1 MVSLITGPKRIR
13 GVAGGATKSSAD
25 MFRTIS
31 IALTAAVLVHASAV
45 TIEGFAN
52 TLMQDNFDAGVVPCD
67 LFAR

>member
-1 MVSLITGPKRIR
+1 
-13 GVAGGATKSSAD
+13 

-52 TLMQDNFDAGVVPCD
+52 TLMQDNFDAGVGPCD